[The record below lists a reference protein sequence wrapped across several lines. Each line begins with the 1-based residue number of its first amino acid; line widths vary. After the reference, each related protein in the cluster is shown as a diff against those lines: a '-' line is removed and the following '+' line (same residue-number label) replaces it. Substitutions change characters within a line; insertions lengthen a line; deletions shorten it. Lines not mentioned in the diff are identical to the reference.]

1 VGTRQS
7 VTQEQ
12 RRQLQAE
19 TNNVARAI
27 IDEQR
32 AAREAKTARL
42 REARERME
50 AEKGIQTKSSKH

>member
-1 VGTRQS
+1 MRRQS
-7 VTQEQ
+7 FTQED
-12 RRQLQAE
+12 RRKQAVE
-19 TNNVARAI
+19 TDSVARAI

-50 AEKGIQTKSSKH
+50 AEKGIQTKRSQH